1 MQDKIKWYEEILA
14 LEPSSKLFYPLA
26 RLYLEAQELDR
37 AASVLNSGLEKHPEF
52 FQARLLLL
60 DILHGQGQTHAL
72 QEQMQQTLAMLA
84 QNHNFWQLAAEY
96 YEKQGD
102 HDLAVALRFLGQGLQ
117 GRHLGWVQLLQQ
129 ALQDNDPPELTN
141 NQRQET
147 RQEHKKARTLDL
159 EAKDQAGLSEG
170 AAGQQAFDVDEQDA
184 DPGEQARMEA
194 EQKQSAKLQYKTMT
208 MAEILAKQG
217 DFHGALEIYAWL
229 LEQAQSRSRQIELQK
244 RVDELRQK
252 VDSVIF
258 QQEGTKDLNQDQA
271 KKKSLL
277 LKLEKLAARLES
289 KAKTA
294 EKL

>member
-14 LEPSSKLFYPLA
+14 LEPGSKLFYPLA

-60 DILHGQGQTHAL
+60 DVLHGQGQTHAL
-72 QEQMQQTLAMLA
+72 QEQMQHTLAMLA

-129 ALQDNDPPELTN
+129 ALQDNDRQELIN
-141 NQRQET
+141 NQRQKA
-147 RQEHKKARTLDL
+147 RHEHKKAWTLDL
-159 EAKDQAGLSEG
+159 EEKDQAGLAQGS
-170 AAGQQAFDVDEQDA
+170 AGQQVSDVYMQDA
-184 DPGEQARMEA
+184 DPGEQAQMEA
-194 EQKQSAKLQYKTMT
+194 DQKQSAKLQYKTMT

-229 LEQAQSRSRQIELQK
+229 LEQAQSRSRQAELQK
-244 RVDELRQK
+244 RIDELRQK

-258 QQEGTKDLNQDQA
+258 QQEGANDLNQDQV

-277 LKLEKLAARLES
+277 LKLEKLASRLES
-289 KAKTA
+289 RAKTA
-294 EKL
+294 KQ